1 MHPLA
6 DVLRIEGYV
15 KLNTI
20 GKSQLQ
26 KLYNPL
32 MKWLL
37 RSPFHFFVSA
47 SFMLITVTGRKT
59 GKQYTTPVMYRRRDN
74 EIVVVTS
81 AKYTW
86 WKNLQG
92 GATVTVRVKGRNLAG
107 QAKGDQSPAAAET
120 AIKFL
125 YPRMAESKYKPMLPG
140 LVAVTIQVG

>member
-1 MHPLA
+1 M
-6 DVLRIEGYV
+6 R
-15 KLNTI
+15 
-20 GKSQLQ
+20 

-47 SFMLITVTGRKT
+47 SFMLITVTGRKS
-59 GKQYTTPVMYRRRDN
+59 GKQYTMPVMYRRRGN

-92 GATVTVRVKGRNLAG
+92 GATVTARVKGRDLVG
-107 QAKGDQSPAAAET
+107 QAQVERSESAAE
-120 AIKFL
+120 AAMKFL
-125 YPRMAESKYKPMLPG
+125 YPRMAESQYKPLLPG